1 MNGTQDGWL
10 SMNVIDWLVVGCLVV
25 TLFLIVSQVLMGR
38 KVKDLEGDLEEAEA
52 MIELLATHAMVQ
64 AEIMSREALEKLKI
78 DPYYTGGNSEH

>member
-1 MNGTQDGWL
+1 
-10 SMNVIDWLVVGCLVV
+10 MNVIDWLVVGCLVV